1 MKSMLMVPVHLDA
14 LYCPTDRVVVRS
26 TADYSRLPYFDGTR
40 DQNGDVAQ
48 ISEEIVGRPF
58 QDETAVLR
66 AGVHLHWALPDA
78 LTRGRQRPD
87 QPAGTVAF
95 PAVPNRWLIRRG
107 ATATLRTRTWV
118 VESDYLHPDGTG
130 DTAGVAVPYPPA
142 PARNRHRPFRY
153 LGRAVPF
160 ELWQATDPAADYVD
174 TLTATGF
181 AMNDG
186 TGYSD
191 PTFAALYPNCHSVF
205 GLHDPEAT
213 NTEGLRYDLIGWY
226 GDPAQDFLRTVTG
239 TVEDYAGWT
248 PTDDAAVTGTVCYA
262 SCGFQAPAPATATGP
277 TTITVG
283 STATEAVSVAL
294 AQSLDSG
301 HRYQIEDQL
310 EAILLA
316 GRTEHRQVDVD
327 AKFRE
332 ARHEKGFTARRGGQ
346 LWTIVASGTSTDPA
360 PADAAGAQARTAVPL
375 SVAPRIAGL
384 LAALNDAQQV
394 RDQAAAEL
402 ESLRVQLFA
411 DWYKYQLCLYPP
423 VDASETY
430 PDIDE
435 VRAFLED
442 RGLARVTELAA
453 ALRPEGDTPE
463 SRRRAAYA
471 ATAAA
476 LDSLNAT
483 DELRDAGTRYTLAPT
498 QAARYWQPTDPVVH
512 LFCDDAERT
521 DRHGQDGVLTCPTVP
536 EQAVLEVI
544 AGTPKAFDALLKVLR
559 GTDSFAFDDSDGSPW
574 HPFQLEWEVE
584 VFPLRTGGNVYPE
597 VDSYD
602 ADFITANFT
611 LDDTGP
617 DLVAT
622 GPAPTLAG
630 AAAVYSGSS
639 LLTGHAGDR
648 MRGVLAEYLG
658 DTVLPDFYAAT
669 GTPPT
674 DDPSTIADQ
683 LRDWYPDKD
692 GTDPVAVAVR
702 AYALLTRMDCLAQ
715 SLGGFNDA
723 LLMHRTVRQ
732 LPIGDPLGFPADQAF
747 ADTVAGAVGIS
758 NRSAPEPLDDF
769 APIRSGAMRLLRL
782 RLVDTFG
789 QTRDVDCDRVV
800 PAESLAVPGNPDLV
814 ALPPRLSQP
823 ARVAFRWLA
832 ADRDGETNEHP
843 DTGPVCGWLLPNH
856 LDTSVMV
863 YDNRGRA
870 LGYVDE
876 RASWQPAPGG
886 TGAATVAD
894 IANPHLRAMVADV
907 VGQGPDFVDQFMDVL
922 DRALENIEPEGVD
935 QHVDLAVLI
944 GRPIALA
951 RAVVDLEVLGL
962 PAVHQGW
969 NAFRGDLGRTTR
981 DSDGF
986 TRVRFP
992 IRFGAHEQL
1001 DDAMIGYWVE
1011 GDPTLCTPL
1020 AETYPHPAIRTCA
1033 DGPLDVRQALDEAP
1047 RVLRLLLDPRGKV
1060 HVTSGIQPVKA
1071 IGIPPVHYAAAMSA
1085 IEMTFQC
1092 APLLSDRSAVNLPLP
1107 TEPGYRWAWLSQTD
1121 GAWSEVSAAATID
1134 RDPFVAAL
1142 AGRLWDHL
1150 TDPHVGWLRPVPG
1163 TIGALR
1169 AVKVDERAR
1178 ALLDPPMRAMTDQVE
1193 AILAPLGD
1201 HLVRQP
1207 ATLVRLAETVAT
1219 PAWNSL
1225 LRAGVGWLR
1234 PLPESSRQAL
1244 ITPPDGRPQPVLT
1257 GDLAGAEPLIEAILD
1272 LGEQRVGAASTTA
1285 IPAAPQ
1291 ELRAGWLKLRHD
1303 I

>member
-1 MKSMLMVPVHLDA
+1 MNSTLMVPVHLDA
-14 LYCPTDRVVVRS
+14 LHCPSDRVVVRS

-40 DQNGDVAQ
+40 DQNSDVAQ

-58 QDETAVLR
+58 QDETAVLQ

-95 PAVPNRWLIRRG
+95 PAVPNRWLVRRG
-107 ATATLRTRTWV
+107 ATATLSGRAWV

-142 PARNRHRPFRY
+142 PAQGRHRPFRY

-160 ELWQATDPAADYVD
+160 ELWRAADPTAAYVD
-174 TLTATGF
+174 TLTAVGF

-205 GLHDPEAT
+205 GLHDPEVT
-213 NTEGLRYDLIGWY
+213 DTRGLRYDLIGWY
-226 GDPAQDFLRTVTG
+226 DDPARDFLRTVTG
-239 TVEDYAGWT
+239 TVEEYAGWT
-248 PTDDAAVTGTVCYA
+248 PTDDVAVTRTVCYA
-262 SCGFQAPAPATATGP
+262 SCGFRASAPTTAAGP
-277 TTITVG
+277 TTITIG
-283 STATEAVSVAL
+283 NTATEALSVAL
-294 AQSLDSG
+294 AQSLDG
-301 HRYQIEDQL
+301 GRRYQVEDQL

-316 GRTEHRQVDVD
+316 GRTEQRQVDVD

-332 ARHEKGFTARRGGQ
+332 ARHEKGFTARRGGR
-346 LWTIVASGTSTDPA
+346 LWTIVAGSTSTDPV
-360 PADAAGAQARTAVPL
+360 PADASGAQARIAVPL

-394 RDQAAAEL
+394 RDEAAAEL
-402 ESLRVQLFA
+402 ESLRTQLFA
-411 DWYKYQLCLYPP
+411 DWYRYQLCLYPP
-423 VDASETY
+423 VDDPETY

-435 VRAFLED
+435 VRSFLED
-442 RGLARVTELAA
+442 KSLARVTELVA
-453 ALRPEGDTPE
+453 ALRPDGDTPE
-463 SRRRAAYA
+463 SRLRVAYA
-471 ATAAA
+471 ATSAA
-476 LDSLNAT
+476 LDALNAT
-483 DELRDAGTRYTLAPT
+483 DELDDAGTRYTLAPT
-498 QAARYWQPTDPVVH
+498 QAARYWQPTEPVVH
-512 LFCDDAERT
+512 LVCADARLS
-521 DRHGQDGVLTCPTVP
+521 DRHGQDGALACPTVP
-536 EQAVLEVI
+536 EQTVLDVI
-544 AGTPKAFDALLKVLR
+544 AGAPKAFDVLLNILR
-559 GTDSFAFDDSDGSPW
+559 DPDSFAFDDSDGSPW

-584 VFPLRTGGNVYPE
+584 MFPLRAGGNVHPE

-602 ADFITANFT
+602 TDFITANFT

-617 DLVAT
+617 DLIAT
-622 GPAPTLAG
+622 GPAQTLAG

-648 MRGVLAEYLG
+648 MRGVLAEYLNK
-658 DTVLPDFYAAT
+658 TVLPDFYAAT

-674 DDPSTIADQ
+674 DDPSTIVDQ
-683 LRDWYPDKD
+683 LLAWYPDKD
-692 GTDPVAVAVR
+692 GTDPVWVAVR
-702 AYALLTRMDCLAQ
+702 AYALVTRMDCLAQ

-732 LPIGDPLGFPADQAF
+732 LPIGDPLGFPEDRSFAGSVAD
-747 ADTVAGAVGIS
+747 AVGIS

-769 APIRSGAMRLLRL
+769 TPIRSGAMRLLRL

-800 PAESLAVPGNPDLV
+800 PAESLTVPGNPDLV

-823 ARVAFRWLA
+823 ARVVFRWLA
-832 ADRDGETNEHP
+832 ADHDGETNEHP

-863 YDNRGRA
+863 YDNQGRA
-870 LGYVDE
+870 LGYVDQL
-876 RASWQPAPGG
+876 ASWQPAPGG

-894 IANPHLRAMVADV
+894 IANPHLRATVADL
-907 VGQGPDFVDQFMDVL
+907 VGQGADFVDQFMDVL

-944 GRPIALA
+944 GRPIALV
-951 RAVVDLEVLGL
+951 RALVDLEVLGL

-969 NAFRGDLGRTTR
+969 NAFRGDLGRATR

-986 TRVRFP
+986 TRVQFP
-992 IRFGAHEQL
+992 VRFGAHEQL
-1001 DDAMIGYWVE
+1001 DDGMIGYWVE
-1011 GDPTLCTPL
+1011 GDPTLRTPL
-1020 AETYPHPAIRTCA
+1020 AQSYPHPAIRTCA
-1033 DGPLDVRQALDEAP
+1033 DGPLDVRQAVDAAP
-1047 RVLRLLLDPRGKV
+1047 GVVRMLLDPRGKV

-1085 IEMTFQC
+1085 IEMTFPC
-1092 APLLSDRSAVNLPLP
+1092 APLLTDQGAVNLPLP
-1107 TEPGYRWAWLSQTD
+1107 VEPGYRWAWLSRT
-1121 GAWSEVSAAATID
+1121 GGTWSEVSMAAAID
-1134 RDPFVAAL
+1134 RDVFVAAL

-1150 TDPHVGWLRPVPG
+1150 ADPHVGWLRPVPG
-1163 TIGALR
+1163 TTGALR
-1169 AVKVDERAR
+1169 AVEVDERAS
-1178 ALLDPPMRAMTDQVE
+1178 ALLDPPFRAMTDRVE

-1201 HLVRQP
+1201 HLVQQP
-1207 ATLVRLAETVAT
+1207 ATLERLADTVAT

-1225 LRAGVGWLR
+1225 LDTGAGWLR
-1234 PLPESSRQAL
+1234 PLPERAGQAL
-1244 ITPPDGRPQPVLT
+1244 ITAPDGRPQPVLT
-1257 GDLAGAEPLIEAILD
+1257 GDLAGAEPLIESILD
-1272 LGEQRVGAASTTA
+1272 LGEERVGAASTTA
-1285 IPAAPQ
+1285 LPAAPQ

-1303 I
+1303 N